1 MSLQRKHL
9 GDLRSSPLDGIGPE
23 WLQNYTIGDPD
34 VHIDDI
40 VIVDHLAHYVEP
52 LVAEQHSFNAQK
64 NILSALNSN
73 FRGRLQV
80 GDLLEFRS
88 PDFPDEH
95 QHATVKELIDNN
107 NVLLAAGSGI
117 QIRGAESI
125 RLMRL
130 FTGTAY
136 RFHVTSRHQPE
147 LDATFKSIKAPT
159 GHYYDHHGHLHEGAP
174 PVAHDDHGGGHGGGG
189 HGGGHG
195 EGTSFDPGVRPGK
208 YKVFYKSFPLGK
220 YYRHVKYECQYV
232 KGLKSG
238 AENHYLENGAQP
250 LIKNWLNG
258 KLHGRYQVLYDSGT
272 NKLICNYQ
280 NGILHGNYI
289 EFHPNGNRALKTTY
303 VDGKLDGVYQTWTAD
318 NYDVIK
324 RKFTMGEPVEKIPST
339 GGGGGGH

>member
-1 MSLQRKHL
+1 MATNSAAKKFLIGLSVFLLLLAAVGAWFGTSLQRKHL

-52 LVAEQHSFNAQK
+52 LVAEQPSFNAQK

-117 QIRGAESI
+117 QIRGTESI

-130 FTGTAY
+130 FTGQPIDSM
-136 RFHVTSRHQPE
+136 SRHGINLNWMQ
-147 LDATFKSIKAPT
+147 LLKVSKHRQDITTIT
-159 GHYYDHHGHLHEGAP
+159 TDTCMRGRP
-174 PVAHDDHGGGHGGGG
+174 P
-189 HGGGHG
+189 
-195 EGTSFDPGVRPGK
+195 
-208 YKVFYKSFPLGK
+208 
-220 YYRHVKYECQYV
+220 
-232 KGLKSG
+232 
-238 AENHYLENGAQP
+238 
-250 LIKNWLNG
+250 
-258 KLHGRYQVLYDSGT
+258 
-272 NKLICNYQ
+272 
-280 NGILHGNYI
+280 
-289 EFHPNGNRALKTTY
+289 
-303 VDGKLDGVYQTWTAD
+303 
-318 NYDVIK
+318 
-324 RKFTMGEPVEKIPST
+324 
-339 GGGGGGH
+339 